1 MESMTCTSLYFSEK
15 ANSRSSLLECW
26 SGRADSNRGPL
37 APKASAL
44 PGCATPRM
52 GVNNH
57 FAKLGELCPACF
69 SDLCVSVLAPVHR
82 SGRISPRRRGI

>member
-1 MESMTCTSLYFSEK
+1 
-15 ANSRSSLLECW
+15 
-26 SGRADSNRGPL
+26 
-37 APKASAL
+37 
-44 PGCATPRM
+44 M